1 MQGMGGEIGSYT
13 YVNEYTSIDYAII
26 GKFCSIG
33 ERCSIG
39 GFMHDYNKE
48 SLSPRFYRE
57 IKKEDYDDLNRNVVI
72 GNDVWIGDNSIILKG
87 TIGDGAV
94 IGAGSVVTHDIPSY
108 AICVGNPAKV
118 IGFRPI
124 DKSKNSENKRYW
136 QS

>member
-1 MQGMGGEIGSYT
+1 
-13 YVNEYTSIDYAII
+13 
-26 GKFCSIG
+26 
-33 ERCSIG
+33 
-39 GFMHDYNKE
+39 MHDYNKE